1 MTEALKNNVGASQ
14 IKSIVNVKKRIGLDG
29 VYYQVIMET
38 NSKRTYKILIYT
50 IPSASYHEI
59 ILYEA
64 INTQYNK

>member
-1 MTEALKNNVGASQ
+1 M
-14 IKSIVNVKKRIGLDG
+14 NVKKRIGLDG